1 MVSLDQG
8 HRVEFPSLLLSSF
21 RKTRT
26 SPMYFKGSKGQK
38 GILNSLVVY
47 KNIVHN
53 LLLMLLWSLLASK
66 VLVLCRTLDV
76 IENSVKLH

>member
-1 MVSLDQG
+1 
-8 HRVEFPSLLLSSF
+8 
-21 RKTRT
+21 
-26 SPMYFKGSKGQK
+26 MYFKGSKGQK

-47 KNIVHN
+47 KNILHI